1 MPQPTKGARLGG
13 SPAHQRLILAN
24 LATSLFQ
31 HGKITTT
38 AAKAKR
44 LRPYAERLITKAKRG
59 DLHNRR
65 EIQKLIRDRETV
77 HRLMHEIGPF
87 FADRNGGYTR
97 ITKTLPRQGDNAPMA
112 VIELVS
118 QKTVTDEAD
127 RARRVAGSQSRRPAA
142 PAAPAT
148 APAADDTA
156 TEADEAADDAS
167 SADSTTGSTT
177 EVTADRNAVDEAEG
191 SAAEPADEQ
200 ESASTTASTPGSAAA
215 RTASEEALRGPW
227 GRDASPDPTAR
238 HARARR
244 PPGRR
249 ARRRSGP
256 VLRGPGARETP
267 HRPVP
272 ARHRL
277 RRHRL
282 LRLGGAART
291 PHRRRGAHRC
301 AGGRAA

>member
-31 HGKITTT
+31 HCNITTT
-38 AAKAKR
+38 EAKARR

-118 QKTVTDEAD
+118 QRTVTDEAD
-127 RARRVAGSQSRRPAA
+127 RARRVAASQQQKAAA
-142 PAAPAT
+142 PAPAEESAPAEET
-148 APAADDTA
+148 AAAS
-156 TEADEAADDAS
+156 TEAVEE
-167 SADSTTGSTT
+167 STST
-177 EVTADRNAVDEAEG
+177 
-191 SAAEPADEQ
+191 
-200 ESASTTASTPGSAAA
+200 
-215 RTASEEALRGPW
+215 EEAP
-227 GRDASPDPTAR
+227 
-238 HARARR
+238 
-244 PPGRR
+244 
-249 ARRRSGP
+249 
-256 VLRGPGARETP
+256 
-267 HRPVP
+267 
-272 ARHRL
+272 
-277 RRHRL
+277 
-282 LRLGGAART
+282 
-291 PHRRRGAHRC
+291 
-301 AGGRAA
+301 

>member
-142 PAAPAT
+142 PAAPAET
-148 APAADDTA
+148 APAADEHRRRRPAARPPTTRRAPTPPRGRRPRSPPTA
-156 TEADEAADDAS
+156 TR
-167 SADSTTGSTT
+167 STRPRARRRSLPTS
-177 EVTADRNAVDEAEG
+177 
-191 SAAEPADEQ
+191 Q
-200 ESASTTASTPGSAAA
+200 ESAPTTASTPGSAAA
-215 RTASEEALRGPW
+215 RTAAEEG
-227 GRDASPDPTAR
+227 S
-238 HARARR
+238 
-244 PPGRR
+244 
-249 ARRRSGP
+249 SGP
-256 VLRGPGARETP
+256 VGPGRES
-267 HRPVP
+267 
-272 ARHRL
+272 
-277 RRHRL
+277 
-282 LRLGGAART
+282 
-291 PHRRRGAHRC
+291 
-301 AGGRAA
+301 

>member
-38 AAKAKR
+38 EAKAKR

-65 EIQKLIRDRETV
+65 EIQKVIRDRETV

-127 RARRVAGSQSRRPAA
+127 RARRVAGSQRRRSAAAA
-142 PAAPAT
+142 PEAAAPAT
-148 APAADDTA
+148 EETADESAETPAADTA
-156 TEADEAADDAS
+156 PAES
-167 SADSTTGSTT
+167 GTGSAT

-191 SAAEPADEQ
+191 SAAEPAGADTA
-200 ESASTTASTPGSAAA
+200 ESVAPSTEHTPGSAAA
-215 RTASEEALRGPW
+215 RTEAEEAPGGPA
-227 GRDASPDPTAR
+227 G
-238 HARARR
+238 
-244 PPGRR
+244 PGRE
-249 ARRRSGP
+249 S
-256 VLRGPGARETP
+256 
-267 HRPVP
+267 
-272 ARHRL
+272 
-277 RRHRL
+277 
-282 LRLGGAART
+282 
-291 PHRRRGAHRC
+291 
-301 AGGRAA
+301 